1 MDAALNP
8 TMALSSEVDEER
20 YARLHRAVVAHSAP
34 DARGA
39 VGDLLAR
46 GAQPLDVL
54 EAIAAVQRDVGSRWE
69 RGEWTVTEEHRAT
82 GVASVAVDVVDAH
95 VRRAGTPRGR
105 TPRGRVLVACAE
117 REWHGLAQALV
128 ATALRSEGWDVA
140 PLGPSSSLQRF
151 SRALHDLDPDATALS
166 CSLLRS
172 LPSARSFIQAS
183 TEAGVPLLAGGAGF
197 GPDARRALAMGATLW
212 AGDLRG
218 ATDALAGPLPSLPPV
233 PAVSPAALHEWAQLD
248 RTQRARAENLRARW
262 AHERGAPDAA
272 LAATVVDELLG
283 GVLAALVTG
292 DGTVLAQALAWCER
306 VLDGR
311 GEGSNLALLGTMVKS
326 ELRDH
331 PVATDIVTENWG

>member
-1 MDAALNP
+1 MDAALHP
-8 TMALSSEVDEER
+8 TEALSSGVEAEG

-34 DARGA
+34 DARDA
-39 VGDLLAR
+39 VSALLA
-46 GAQPLDVL
+46 GGEPPLDVL
-54 EAIAAVQRDVGSRWE
+54 EAIAAVQHDVGSRWE

-82 GVASVAVDVVDAH
+82 GVASVAVEVVDAH
-95 VRRAGTPRGR
+95 VRARSPRAR

-128 ATALRSEGWDVA
+128 ATALRSEGWEVA

-197 GPDARRALAMGATLW
+197 GTDARRALAMGAALW

-218 ATDALAGPLPSLPPV
+218 AADALAGPLPSPPPV
-233 PAVSPAALHEWAQLD
+233 PVASPAALHEWAHLD

-262 AHERGAPDAA
+262 AHEGDAPDAA

-283 GVLAALVTG
+283 AVLAALVTG
-292 DGTVLAQALAWCER
+292 DETVLGEALAWCER
-306 VLDGR
+306 VLSGR
-311 GEGSNLALLGTMVKS
+311 GEGSNLALLGMMIES

-331 PVATDIVTENWG
+331 PVATDIVTKIWG